1 MAART
6 HADLASRYSAEMEVQ
21 CNVLK
26 LDGERV
32 DNTYKGKTLI
42 AWTNGLQTWKP
53 FRIPYN
59 AGTKP
64 EYNFET
70 KQNFDLDT
78 YAEGIGM
85 TGWNWVQRV
94 SKYVAYDFDAIAG
107 HSERHTRKCSEEEL
121 SKVKELVQNIPW
133 VEVRKSTGGK
143 GLHLYVHVNN
153 IPTENHHEHA
163 ALARSILGM
172 LSGIVGFDFGAKLDV
187 MGGNMWVWHRKM
199 EGTDGLSLLKSAV
212 SPCEV
217 PINWRDHIP
226 VIRGDRKR
234 IKPSNLDESHEDAF
248 DILTTT
254 RTMVALD
261 PEHKKFI
268 EHLDK
273 IGSSAYW
280 DHDRGMLT
288 GHTFEFALASEEL
301 GLKGIF
307 KTLATGSERG
317 TDINAFAYPMKNG
330 AWVVRRF
337 TPGVEEASTWTQD
350 SAGWT
355 KCYINRDLDLETAA
369 RAAGGI
375 EDEKS
380 YFFAAAQD
388 ASTAVKSL
396 GGNLDLPEWTNHR
409 KARIKKTTDDSKL
422 VVELERTKEE
432 VHPLPGWVPQGKFY
446 RKVVPVAATARI
458 TDIDSNDIESKFRHI
473 VTETGADA
481 GWAVHNEHNSW
492 IEEPLANIRLAFKSL
507 GFKAAEIDG
516 ALGAAVLHPWI
527 VVNQPFKDEY
537 PGNRIWNR
545 TKAQLQFKPTLDKD
559 KEDLHYPHWNRIF
572 DHLGIG
578 LDFGV
583 SQHPWCK
590 ENGILNGS
598 DWLKCWVSSLFQNP
612 TQPLPYLFFYGEQ
625 NQGKST
631 LVECL
636 ELLIGTEGVMQ
647 ANNALTSDQAF
658 NGELLSAVVCVVE
671 ELDLGTKRGTAY
683 NRIKDWT
690 VAPYMQV
697 HVKHMTPYK
706 IPNTTHWIQLAN
718 DIRYCPI
725 LPGDTRITMIRVEPL
740 APEDIIPKAELM
752 ARLRAEAPDFLA
764 AILAMELP
772 RPESRFNIPVIE
784 TFDKAQAQEMNREPI
799 EEFFSSV
806 LFQSQ
811 GHTMTLQTVYEE
823 FAIWCKDF
831 CPETPVMARFNFE
844 RHPIISKIKGRK
856 KGDSMIYLA
865 NVSRKP
871 MDAKTPIVV
880 KDGWFYSNTG
890 APL

>member
-1 MAART
+1 
-6 HADLASRYSAEMEVQ
+6 MEVQ

-26 LDGERV
+26 LHGERV
-32 DNTYKGKTLI
+32 DSTYKGRTLV
-42 AWTNGLQTWKP
+42 AWTDGLQTWKP

-64 EYNFET
+64 EYNLET
-70 KQNFDLDT
+70 QMSFDLDT

-85 TGWNWVQRV
+85 TGWNWVKKV
-94 SKYVAYDFDAIAG
+94 SKYVAYDFDAITG
-107 HSERHTRKCSEEEL
+107 HSDRHTRKCSDEEL
-121 SKVKELVQNIPW
+121 NKVKDLVQNVPW

-143 GLHLYVHVNN
+143 GLHLYVHVNDV
-153 IPTENHHEHA
+153 PTENHHEHA

-172 LSGIVGFDFGAKLDV
+172 MSGIVGFDFSSKLDV

-212 SPCEV
+212 TSCEV
-217 PINWRDHIP
+217 PLNWRDHIP

-234 IKPSNLDESHEDAF
+234 PKPSKLDESHEDAF

-254 RTMVALD
+254 RTLVDLD
-261 PEHKKFI
+261 ADHKKFI
-268 EHLDK
+268 EELEK

-280 DHDRGMLT
+280 DSDRGMLV
-288 GHTFEFALASEEL
+288 GHTFEFGVASENL
-301 GLKGIF
+301 SLKGIF

-317 TDINAFAYPMKNG
+317 IDINAFAYPMKNG
-330 AWVVRRF
+330 VWAVRRF
-337 TPGVEEASTWTQD
+337 TPGVEEAPTWTQD

-355 KCYINRDLDLETAA
+355 RCYINRDLDLETAA

-380 YFFAAAQD
+380 YFFAEAKDAA
-388 ASTAVKSL
+388 SAVKSL
-396 GGNLDLPEWTNHR
+396 GGSLDLPEWTDHR

-432 VHPLPGWVPQGKFY
+432 THPLPGWIPQGKFY
-446 RKVVPVAATARI
+446 RKVIPVAATARVI
-458 TDIDSNDIESKFRHI
+458 EFDSNDIESKFRHI
-473 VTETGADA
+473 VTDTGADA
-481 GWAVHNEHNSW
+481 GWAVHNEHNRW
-492 IEEPLANIRLAFKSL
+492 IEEPLNNIKLAFKSL
-507 GFKAAEIDG
+507 GFKTNEIDA
-516 ALGAAVLHPWI
+516 ALGAAVMRPWV
-527 VVNQPFKDEY
+527 VVNQPFKEEY

-545 TKAQLQFKPTLDKD
+545 TKAQLQFKPTIDKD
-559 KEDLHYPHWNRIF
+559 KEDLHYPHWNKIF

-578 LDFGV
+578 LDFAV
-583 SQHPWCK
+583 SNHPWCRA
-590 ENGILNGS
+590 NGILNGS
-598 DWLKCWVSSLFQNP
+598 DWLKCWVSSLFQSP
-612 TQPLPYLFFYGEQ
+612 TQPLPYLFFYGDQ

-671 ELDLGTKRGTAY
+671 ELDLGASKRGIAY

-718 DIRYCPI
+718 DIRYCPV

-740 APEDIIPKAELM
+740 PAENIIPKSDLM
-752 ARLRAEAPDFLA
+752 NRLRAEAPDFLA
-764 AILAMELP
+764 AVLSMELP
-772 RPESRFNIPVIE
+772 KPESRFNIPVLE
-784 TFDKAQAQEMNREPI
+784 TFEKAQAQEMSREPI
-799 EEFFSSV
+799 EEFFSTC

-811 GHTMTLQTVYEE
+811 GHMMSLQTAYEE
-823 FAIWCKDF
+823 FTIWSKDF
-831 CPETPVMARFNFE
+831 CPDSQCMSRYNFD
-844 RHPIISKIKGRK
+844 RHPLVSKMKGRK
-856 KGDSMIYLA
+856 KSESTIFLA

-871 MDAKTPIVV
+871 LDAKDPIVV
-880 KDGWFYSNTG
+880 KDGWFYSSTG
-890 APL
+890 VPL